1 MVSKLISGP
10 LCMVAVFFATSV
22 ASAAEVS
29 SDPKEAFQRGVS
41 LFKAEE
47 YALAHEHLKAAYEL
61 SGRRSS
67 TILALAQC
75 ERMMKRWDDALTHY
89 EEYLASGVSPEE
101 VARVNE
107 TIGVIKALKAREAK
121 AAATAKPEPPPPP
134 PAGVALV
141 VEQPPEDEGSVL
153 SSPWLWIAT
162 GVAVVGGG
170 VALAVALSGGTEEP
184 YAGNTGVLLRP

>member
-1 MVSKLISGP
+1 MVSKVIPSA
-10 LCMVAVFFATSV
+10 LCALAMIFTTSV
-22 ASAAEVS
+22 AYSGEVS

-41 LFKAEE
+41 LFNAEE

-61 SGRRSS
+61 SGRRPS

-75 ERMMKRWDDALTHY
+75 ERMLKRWDDAVAHY
-89 EEYLASGVSPEE
+89 REYLASGVSAEE
-101 VARVNE
+101 TARINE
-107 TIGVIKALKAREAK
+107 TIGVIEALKAREA
-121 AAATAKPEPPPPP
+121 TAVPEAPPAPPPPP
-134 PAGVALV
+134 PEPIV
-141 VEQPPEDEGSVL
+141 VEAPVEEETSVL

-170 VALAVALSGGTEEP
+170 IALAFVLGGGSEEP